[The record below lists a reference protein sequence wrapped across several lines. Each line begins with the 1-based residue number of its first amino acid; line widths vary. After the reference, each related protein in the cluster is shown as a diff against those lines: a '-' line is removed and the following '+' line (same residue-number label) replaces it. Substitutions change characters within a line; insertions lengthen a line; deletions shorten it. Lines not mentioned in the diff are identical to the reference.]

1 MEDED
6 RKNAVLAAV
15 VDQGI
20 RLGGEQGAAVAWAY
34 MQAYKVPK
42 DAILRV
48 LAFPEARRRR
58 PRKIGVGVK

>member
-1 MEDED
+1 MDNEA
-6 RKNAVLAAV
+6 RRNAVLTAV

-42 DAILRV
+42 EAILLV
-48 LAFPEARRRR
+48 LAFPEALRHRSH
-58 PRKIGVGVK
+58 KIGF

>member
-1 MEDED
+1 MDIEA
-6 RKNAVLAAV
+6 RRNAVLTAV

-20 RLGGEQGAAVAWAY
+20 RLGGEKGAAVAWAY

-42 DAILRV
+42 GAILRV

-58 PRKIGVGVK
+58 FGKQHP